1 MIYPPTETPLIT
13 KETHHH
19 NHGSHPRDTN
29 LPGIKEKEPK
39 TKQKN
44 VQNIVGKANTR
55 KIFQNH

>member
-1 MIYPPTETPLIT
+1 MAASFIEIQIFF
-13 KETHHH
+13 
-19 NHGSHPRDTN
+19 
-29 LPGIKEKEPK
+29 PGIKEKEPK